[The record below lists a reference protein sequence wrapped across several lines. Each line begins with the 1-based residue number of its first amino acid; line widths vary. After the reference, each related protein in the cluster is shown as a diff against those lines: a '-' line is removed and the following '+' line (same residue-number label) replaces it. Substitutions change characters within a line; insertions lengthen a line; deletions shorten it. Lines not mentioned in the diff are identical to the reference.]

1 MVVLI
6 NIIVILMISSK
17 LAAVGVLEI
26 KLFRN
31 KNYDVII
38 SVHDVTK
45 KILLSDPIYIEDIA
59 VLWPIFGNSS
69 ISLREVIITSILS
82 VFDKQNK
89 FFWGVLLVQVQWFG
103 TSTRKGLEIL
113 HQPKLTIKFGCNDKC
128 LICRTCSKQYTGE
141 TTGRFRYR
149 WNNYKMEV
157 RKAENGDME
166 NVKQIFLQSHFL
178 QDDHKGFLDDFEVRL
193 IRHNVLTTLSENITG
208 WEQLKLST
216 QMV

>member
-1 MVVLI
+1 MVVLT

-113 HQPKLTIKFGCNDKC
+113 HQPKLTIN
-128 LICRTCSKQYTGE
+128 LAAMISAWSVE
-141 TTGRFRYR
+141 HAVS
-149 WNNYKMEV
+149 N
-157 RKAENGDME
+157 
-166 NVKQIFLQSHFL
+166 IP
-178 QDDHKGFLDDFEVRL
+178 VRL
-193 IRHNVLTTLSENITG
+193 LAVLGIGGTIIK
-208 WEQLKLST
+208 WK
-216 QMV
+216 

>member
-59 VLWPIFGNSS
+59 VL
-69 ISLREVIITSILS
+69 
-82 VFDKQNK
+82 
-89 FFWGVLLVQVQWFG
+89 
-103 TSTRKGLEIL
+103 
-113 HQPKLTIKFGCNDKC
+113 
-128 LICRTCSKQYTGE
+128 
-141 TTGRFRYR
+141 
-149 WNNYKMEV
+149 
-157 RKAENGDME
+157 
-166 NVKQIFLQSHFL
+166 
-178 QDDHKGFLDDFEVRL
+178 
-193 IRHNVLTTLSENITG
+193 
-208 WEQLKLST
+208 
-216 QMV
+216 

>member
-31 KNYDVII
+31 KNYDVIN

-113 HQPKLTIKFGCNDKC
+113 HQPELTIN
-128 LICRTCSKQYTGE
+128 LAAMISAWSVEHAVSNIR
-141 TTGRFRYR
+141 
-149 WNNYKMEV
+149 
-157 RKAENGDME
+157 
-166 NVKQIFLQSHFL
+166 
-178 QDDHKGFLDDFEVRL
+178 VRL
-193 IRHNVLTTLSENITG
+193 LAVLGIGGTIIK
-208 WEQLKLST
+208 WK
-216 QMV
+216 